1 MNNHAS
7 RLLTAARRALLLDR
21 LARDGALVV
30 TPLAA
35 ELGLSEDTLRRDLR
49 DLAAEGRLL
58 RVHGGAVPLSPTNAP
73 VADRRAMQ
81 ADAKARLV
89 RAAAVMIGDGALVIV
104 DGGTTHMGLA
114 DALPEG
120 RTCTIV
126 THSPAV
132 AASFEPHARVEV
144 VLVGGRLFRHS
155 MVAMGPGTA
164 ATFASLRADLCLLGV
179 TGVHPD
185 TGLSTGDSEE
195 AALKRLMM
203 QAAAETVVLATPD
216 KIGRASAWTIAPLT
230 GIAAL
235 VTTDTRPDWLPPG
248 VAHVAA

>member
-1 MNNHAS
+1 MNDRAS
-7 RLLTAARRALLLDR
+7 RGLTQTRRALLLDR

-58 RVHGGAVPLSPTNAP
+58 RVHGGAVPLSPTHAP

-89 RAAAVMIGDGALVIV
+89 RAAAGMIGDGALVIV

-114 DALPEG
+114 DALPPD

-132 AASFEPHARVEV
+132 AASFEHRPRVEV

-164 ATFASLRADLCLLGV
+164 ATFASVRADLCLLGV

-195 AALKRLMM
+195 AALKRMM
-203 QAAAETVVLATPD
+203 LQAAAETVVLATPD
-216 KIGRASAWTIAPLT
+216 KIGRASPWTIASLDR
-230 GIAAL
+230 IAAL
-235 VTTDTRPDWLPPG
+235 VATDARPDWLPPG